1 MPMENKYAQNVGYS
15 SPTVV
20 TFTNPFDFLKVR
32 NDGPNDVKI
41 EVGED
46 ISNSS
51 YVIPSGIDDQFP
63 VRGKEV
69 KLQTLNSGETANV
82 RLSGLR

>member
-1 MPMENKYAQNVGYS
+1 MAMENKYAQNVGYS
-15 SPTVV
+15 SVTTVS
-20 TFTNPFDFLKVR
+20 FTNPFDFLKIR
-32 NDGPNDVKI
+32 NEGPNSVRI

-46 ISNSS
+46 ISSSS
-51 YVIPSGIDDQFP
+51 YVIPAETDDNFP